1 MGQGPS
7 EARALSLLV
16 VLSVLPLVLGLGN
29 EVWYGDPSQ
38 YAEVARRIAVSGDW
52 LHLFDNNGPNLNK
65 PPLAMWGIALFVKLL
80 GPTSEAIRLPALL
93 FGVVMLIAVARIGT
107 LLWSRSAGLCA
118 AALLASSLAFQ
129 VMVGDPK
136 VDMALTAMSACAVWM
151 AFEARRRPWTIW
163 LAWLFGGLGVLAKGP
178 IGLVAPVA
186 AVLPEAIRH
195 QWGDA
200 GPGTLRSRLWR
211 LQPLGLLV
219 AAAVVYPYVRATFE
233 QFGAHG
239 PSEFL
244 FSQSF
249 GRVLNQSEWHND
261 TTPLFFLHTGLW
273 AFAPFV
279 PALILEL
286 WRRGVALAKSRRL
299 PWDESRVIW
308 WWLGIPFVAISA
320 SSYKLPQYLFWLAP
334 PAALIA
340 ARALS
345 DGAPRALGWIWT
357 GLGAVAA
364 GALGVL
370 LQVGFPPR
378 AFAVTVAWIGAALA
392 VTAGARALSRRLPG
406 LARPAVLAVGSML
419 TVELFYWT
427 YLYPTMMEFQPGAEW
442 GELLRREDPAAP
454 FVVYSGCEQST
465 AVSYYA
471 NRPAIELTPE
481 QLAASVRRGEVKL
494 AITEA
499 QNLHALE
506 EQGLVAERLGELP
519 YYPTSVPRGAFLNAR
534 TRPETLTMQLLVR
547 LRVAG
552 P

>member
-1 MGQGPS
+1 LGEQGAGPERLPGARGAEEDDVLRQAPLEQRRLEEAPVRRGAEQRLPVAAGQLQGGGHSQQREDVNPELGGGRGGHLGLGHISSRGSVGQGPS
-7 EARALSLLV
+7 EARALTLLV
-16 VLSVLPLVLGLGN
+16 VLAVLPLVLGLGN

-219 AAAVVYPYVRATFE
+219 AAAVVYP
-233 QFGAHG
+233 
-239 PSEFL
+239 
-244 FSQSF
+244 
-249 GRVLNQSEWHND
+249 
-261 TTPLFFLHTGLW
+261 
-273 AFAPFV
+273 
-279 PALILEL
+279 
-286 WRRGVALAKSRRL
+286 
-299 PWDESRVIW
+299 
-308 WWLGIPFVAISA
+308 
-320 SSYKLPQYLFWLAP
+320 
-334 PAALIA
+334 
-340 ARALS
+340 
-345 DGAPRALGWIWT
+345 
-357 GLGAVAA
+357 
-364 GALGVL
+364 
-370 LQVGFPPR
+370 
-378 AFAVTVAWIGAALA
+378 
-392 VTAGARALSRRLPG
+392 
-406 LARPAVLAVGSML
+406 
-419 TVELFYWT
+419 
-427 YLYPTMMEFQPGAEW
+427 
-442 GELLRREDPAAP
+442 
-454 FVVYSGCEQST
+454 
-465 AVSYYA
+465 
-471 NRPAIELTPE
+471 
-481 QLAASVRRGEVKL
+481 
-494 AITEA
+494 
-499 QNLHALE
+499 
-506 EQGLVAERLGELP
+506 
-519 YYPTSVPRGAFLNAR
+519 
-534 TRPETLTMQLLVR
+534 
-547 LRVAG
+547 
-552 P
+552 